1 MQYRNDQ
8 TGRPISL
15 LGYGCMRFTRK
26 GAGIDLE
33 KAEREVLAAI
43 GAGVNYFDTAYIYPG
58 SEAALGEIL
67 DRNHCRDQVRIA
79 TKLPQYLVRGKGDF
93 ERYFSEEL
101 RRLRTDH
108 VDFYLMHML
117 TDVESW
123 HKLEAA
129 GVREWLD
136 AKRAAGQIG
145 QVGFSFHGN
154 TEMFKKLLEVYPW
167 NFCQIQYN
175 YLDEHSQAGRAG
187 LEAAAA
193 KGLPVII
200 MEPLRGGKLVNL
212 LPPEAKRLFAESP
225 RGWTPAE
232 WALRWLWDQPAV
244 TCVLSGMND
253 LEMIEEN
260 CRIADEVQPGALTQ
274 EDFALLERV
283 KTAIQ
288 QRVKAPCTG
297 CGYCM
302 PCPKGV
308 DIPGAFRC
316 YNEMFTEHKRT
327 GRREYWQVVGLRK
340 EPAFATQCVGC
351 GKCESHCPQHL
362 PIRALLKEADRALR
376 PPHYR
381 VAGWVARKFL
391 FGRKAGGPA
400 DGLFCRG
407 GFHIR
412 PARGGMVIC
421 GVVMRLSVGAG
432 IARPR
437 KFPSP

>member
-15 LGYGCMRFTRK
+15 LGYGCMRVTRK

-93 ERYFSEEL
+93 ERYFAEEL

-212 LPPEAKRLFAESP
+212 LPPEAKRLFAESA

-260 CRIADEVQPGALTQ
+260 CRIADEVQPGALTKV
-274 EDFALLERV
+274 DFALLERV

-391 FGRKAGGPA
+391 FGRKA
-400 DGLFCRG
+400 
-407 GFHIR
+407 
-412 PARGGMVIC
+412 
-421 GVVMRLSVGAG
+421 
-432 IARPR
+432 
-437 KFPSP
+437 

>member
-260 CRIADEVQPGALTQ
+260 CHIADEVQPGALTK

-316 YNEMFTEHKRT
+316 YNEMFTERKRT

-391 FGRKAGGPA
+391 FGRKA
-400 DGLFCRG
+400 
-407 GFHIR
+407 
-412 PARGGMVIC
+412 
-421 GVVMRLSVGAG
+421 
-432 IARPR
+432 
-437 KFPSP
+437 